1 MAALAAIGAILL
13 SFMGIQLAIDMITI
27 NGTVGKTVTFNKPR
41 SSMTSDSC
49 SPFLVSTGDKA
60 FFESYTYR
68 EIGFFLC
75 GMGGYITIF
84 SLFVL
89 LAEIRSPCLQR
100 TLLKHFSFLTF

>member
-1 MAALAAIGAILL
+1 MLPL
-13 SFMGIQLAIDMITI
+13 SC
-27 NGTVGKTVTFNKPR
+27 VH
-41 SSMTSDSC
+41 
-49 SPFLVSTGDKA
+49 TGDKA